1 MRKETQY
8 SWRVCFPNFRSGVA
22 AGLEEEP
29 GGGSGGEHIAVMR
42 RNPVREDRLSLVVL
56 KEIATGG
63 RKMLAE
69 KRIVLGVSGGI
80 AAYKAVSYTHL
91 DVYKRQR

>member
-8 SWRVCFPNFRSGVA
+8 SWRVCFPNFRSGAA

-63 RKMLAE
+63 GKMLAE
-69 KRIVLGVSGGI
+69 KIADLKELVAAYRGGI
-80 AAYKAVSYTHL
+80 IKEKL
-91 DVYKRQR
+91 D

>member
-8 SWRVCFPNFRSGVA
+8 SWRVCFPNFRSGAA
-22 AGLEEEP
+22 AGSEVEP

-63 RKMLAE
+63 GKMLAE
-69 KRIVLGVSGGI
+69 KISDLKELLAAYRGGI
-80 AAYKAVSYTHL
+80 IKEKV
-91 DVYKRQR
+91 D